1 MKHEYTR
8 GWLSEEETDHIYLP
22 SGKIIAWTTFA
33 TDSCTGISASLARR
47 WAIKLQELSIRLS
60 NYADSMEIEMT
71 DTEESNEDG

>member
-22 SGKIIAWTTFA
+22 SGKRIAWTTF
-33 TDSCTGISASLARR
+33 TVDSCTGISAALARS
-47 WAIKLQELSIRLS
+47 WAIKLQELSIQLS

-71 DTEESNEDG
+71 DTEENEE